1 MKNWKSVLIGFAAGT
16 MCMATTPA
24 FAGIYK
30 AVQAQLMPD
39 VLFDIDGKVVGSPSN
54 QPVVNYNGYIYV
66 PIRFI
71 ADSLDCEI
79 AFDPV
84 TKRVKIVSP
93 EPEVIE
99 KVVEKEIEKIVY
111 VDQSDDPDYVVYN
124 KLPVTVYRDGYK
136 IALRTIMMDDKDG
149 GGKKRTRTYLTVENT
164 DISKVSLM
172 HYDAKLTWD
181 GVEYDVSTSG
191 GGRWEDNW
199 DETIRKEEEKEGYL
213 LFDGV
218 DYDYS
223 KGTLEFQMRVNDDS
237 GDTIEDIRIDFK
249 K

>member
-1 MKNWKSVLIGFAAGT
+1 MKNWKSVLIGFAAGA

-71 ADSLDCEI
+71 ADSLYCEI

-172 HYDAKLTWD
+172 PYDAKLTLD

>member
-66 PIRFI
+66 PVRFV

-79 AFDPV
+79 AFNPV
-84 TKRVKIVSP
+84 TKRVEIVSP

-172 HYDAKLTWD
+172 PYDAKLTLD

-191 GGRWEDNW
+191 GGRWDDNW
-199 DETIRKEEEKEGYL
+199 DETIRKEEEKEGYI

>member
-66 PIRFI
+66 PVRFV

-79 AFDPV
+79 AFNPV
-84 TKRVKIVSP
+84 TKRVEIVSP

-172 HYDAKLTWD
+172 PYDAKLTLD
-181 GVEYDVSTSG
+181 GVEYNVSTSG
-191 GGRWEDNW
+191 GGRWDDNW
-199 DETIRKEEEKEGYL
+199 DETIRKEEEKEGYI

>member
-66 PIRFI
+66 PVRFV

-79 AFDPV
+79 AFNPV
-84 TKRVKIVSP
+84 TKRVEIVSP

-172 HYDAKLTWD
+172 PYDAKLTLD

-191 GGRWEDNW
+191 GGRWDDNW

>member
-172 HYDAKLTWD
+172 PYDAKLTLR

>member
-1 MKNWKSVLIGFAAGT
+1 MKNWKSVLIGFAAGA

-30 AVQAQLMPD
+30 VVQAQLMPD

-66 PIRFI
+66 PVRFV
-71 ADSLDCEI
+71 ADSLDCQI

-84 TKRVKIVSP
+84 TKRVEIVSP

-172 HYDAKLTWD
+172 PYDAKLTLD

-191 GGRWEDNW
+191 GGRWDDNW
-199 DETIRKEEEKEGYL
+199 DETIRKEEEKEGYI

>member
-1 MKNWKSVLIGFAAGT
+1 MKNWKSVLIGFAAGA

-30 AVQAQLMPD
+30 VVQAQLMPD

-71 ADSLDCEI
+71 ADSLDCQI

-84 TKRVKIVSP
+84 TKRVEIVSP

-172 HYDAKLTWD
+172 PYDAKLTLD

-191 GGRWEDNW
+191 GGRWDDNW
-199 DETIRKEEEKEGYL
+199 DETIRKEEEKEGYI

>member
-1 MKNWKSVLIGFAAGT
+1 M
-16 MCMATTPA
+16 
-24 FAGIYK
+24 
-30 AVQAQLMPD
+30 
-39 VLFDIDGKVVGSPSN
+39 
-54 QPVVNYNGYIYV
+54 
-66 PIRFI
+66 
-71 ADSLDCEI
+71 
-79 AFDPV
+79 
-84 TKRVKIVSP
+84 
-93 EPEVIE
+93 
-99 KVVEKEIEKIVY
+99 VEKEIEKIVY

-172 HYDAKLTWD
+172 PYDAKLTLD

-191 GGRWEDNW
+191 GGRWDDNW
-199 DETIRKEEEKEGYL
+199 DETIRKEEEKEGYI

>member
-1 MKNWKSVLIGFAAGT
+1 
-16 MCMATTPA
+16 
-24 FAGIYK
+24 
-30 AVQAQLMPD
+30 
-39 VLFDIDGKVVGSPSN
+39 
-54 QPVVNYNGYIYV
+54 
-66 PIRFI
+66 
-71 ADSLDCEI
+71 
-79 AFDPV
+79 
-84 TKRVKIVSP
+84 
-93 EPEVIE
+93 
-99 KVVEKEIEKIVY
+99 
-111 VDQSDDPDYVVYN
+111 
-124 KLPVTVYRDGYK
+124 
-136 IALRTIMMDDKDG
+136 MMDDKDG

-172 HYDAKLTWD
+172 PYDAKLTLD

-191 GGRWEDNW
+191 GGRWDDNW
-199 DETIRKEEEKEGYL
+199 DETIRKEEEKEGYI

>member
-1 MKNWKSVLIGFAAGT
+1 MKSWKAILMGFAAGA
-16 MCMATTPA
+16 MCMATTPV

-30 AVQAQLMPD
+30 VVQAQLMPD

-66 PIRFI
+66 PIRFV
-71 ADSLDCEI
+71 ADSLDCQI

-84 TKRVKIVSP
+84 TKRVTMVSP

-99 KVVEKEIEKIVY
+99 KVVEKEVEKIVY

-136 IALRTIMMDDKDG
+136 IALRTIMMDDEEG

-172 HYDAKLTWD
+172 PYEAKLTLD
-181 GVEYDVSTSG
+181 GVEYDVSSSG
-191 GGRWEDNW
+191 GGRWDDNW
-199 DETIRKEEEKEGYL
+199 DETIKKEEEREGYI

-223 KGTLEFQMRVNDDS
+223 KGSLEFQMRVNDDS

>member
-1 MKNWKSVLIGFAAGT
+1 MKNWKAVLIGFAAGT

-66 PIRFI
+66 PIRFV

-84 TKRVKIVSP
+84 TKRVEIVSP

-172 HYDAKLTWD
+172 PYDAKLTLD

-191 GGRWEDNW
+191 GGRWDDNW
-199 DETIRKEEEKEGYL
+199 DETIRKEEEKEGYI

>member
-1 MKNWKSVLIGFAAGT
+1 MKNWKSVLIGFAAGA

-71 ADSLDCEI
+71 ADSLDCQI

-84 TKRVKIVSP
+84 TKRVEIVSP

-172 HYDAKLTWD
+172 PYDTKLTLD

-191 GGRWEDNW
+191 GGRWDDNW
-199 DETIRKEEEKEGYL
+199 DETIRKEEEKEGYI

>member
-84 TKRVKIVSP
+84 TKRVEIVSP

-172 HYDAKLTWD
+172 PYDAKLTLD